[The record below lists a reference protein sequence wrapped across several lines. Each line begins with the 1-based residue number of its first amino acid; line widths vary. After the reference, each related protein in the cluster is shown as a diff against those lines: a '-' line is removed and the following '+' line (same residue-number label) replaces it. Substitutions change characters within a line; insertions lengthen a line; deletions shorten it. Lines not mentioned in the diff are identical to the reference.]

1 MNHNGRLF
9 PYHVTR
15 IGNQATK
22 YFTPVH
28 CCKCGTEKVFESF
41 KALPDEV
48 ISKRY
53 KQWGWLIGRNRSHDI
68 CPRCLGITPENKLAE
83 KFRVTRQAVAV
94 PTPAD
99 IVEQVATKKWNIEK
113 RVRLGMSEGRNIV
126 ALLKDIQTIKTSLSI
141 VIDLLTKLTEA
152 QEKKPKRTPAKK
164 TPASPRKKK
173 GSTAERPAHSS

>member
-1 MNHNGRLF
+1 MNHNGRQF

-28 CCKCGTEKVFESF
+28 CCKCGTEKVFEAF

-48 ISKRY
+48 ISKRF

-99 IVEQVATKKWNIEK
+99 IVEQVATKKLNIEK
-113 RVRLGMSEGRNIV
+113 RVRLGMSEGRNLV

-152 QEKKPKRTPAKK
+152 QDKKPKRTPAKK
-164 TPASPRKKK
+164 TPVSPRKKDGSK
-173 GSTAERPAHSS
+173 GDGLGRSS